1 MVCPNAQPSHGARKS
16 RASEA
21 QLSGGDR
28 NGKVSSC
35 LLGEVRAQRAR
46 QASRRG
52 LLRGHHRRFAMSPRQ
67 ALRWLRV
74 LPAQEPSPQTSRR
87 VLDTASK
94 WRERRAPPSFPIPL
108 VPASPPCALTLH
120 SGAHRRDGS
129 KQADSQPRS
138 HRPTP
143 KGDRTRRSK
152 SGRWR
157 GRAASGTDGTRPSP
171 RRATTFASSVIIE
184 LSFHR
189 LVRFAIRRKPG
200 APLAQLHIAA

>member
-87 VLDTASK
+87 VPDTLGRLQAL
-94 WRERRAPPSFPIPL
+94 EAPPISPNR
-108 VPASPPCALTLH
+108 PALASLPCARTSR
-120 SGAHRRDGS
+120 SGALRRDGS
-129 KQADSQPRS
+129 KQADSHPRS